1 VTAGGRISQGRV
13 EHTRYPEIADSHLL
27 GVCQA
32 GGAEGG
38 MAYARARW
46 LYVRAC
52 EEWRERHQ
60 AACREQAGRIVR
72 DALEEVAETAWM
84 AVQLRRGLGGGRG

>member
-1 VTAGGRISQGRV
+1 MTTGSRVSQGQV
-13 EHTRYPEIADSHLL
+13 DHVRYPEIDDSHLL

-32 GGAEGG
+32 GGIEGG
-38 MAYARARW
+38 LAYSRARW

-60 AACREQAGRIVR
+60 AACREQAARIVR
-72 DALEEVAETAWM
+72 EALEDVAETAWM

>member
-1 VTAGGRISQGRV
+1 MTAGGRISQGNV
-13 EHTRYPEIADSHLL
+13 THTRYPEINDSHLL

-32 GGAEGG
+32 GGVEGG
-38 MAYARARW
+38 ASYSRARW

-60 AACREQAGRIVR
+60 AARREQAERIVR
-72 DALEEVAETAWM
+72 EALSEVAEIAWM
-84 AVQLRRGLGGGRG
+84 AVQLRRGLGGRP